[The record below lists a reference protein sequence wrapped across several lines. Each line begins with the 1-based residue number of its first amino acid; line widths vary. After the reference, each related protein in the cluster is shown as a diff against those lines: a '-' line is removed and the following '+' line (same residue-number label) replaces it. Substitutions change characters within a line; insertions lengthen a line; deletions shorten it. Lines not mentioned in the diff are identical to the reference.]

1 MKDNLSG
8 EIREKTHFFAVRVYY
23 EDTDFSGIV
32 YHANYLKFAE
42 RGRTNFLRL
51 LGVNHSELINK
62 KDPIY
67 FVVYKMKTL
76 FLETSTIDDIL
87 EVRSIFKGIDGVRLK
102 INQEIFK
109 DEKKVFSA
117 NIEFALLD
125 KSAKPKR
132 FPDDIRSTIE
142 KYLSE
147 NNY

>member
-8 EIREKTHFFAVRVYY
+8 EINKKTHIFAVRVYY

-51 LGVNHSELINK
+51 LGINHSELIKK
-62 KDPIY
+62 KDPKY
-67 FVVYKMKTL
+67 FVVYKMDTL
-76 FLETSTIDDIL
+76 FLDTSTMDDIL
-87 EVRSIFKGIDGVRLK
+87 EVRSIFKGINGVRLK
-102 INQEIFK
+102 ITQDIFK

-117 NIEFALLD
+117 NIEFVLLD
-125 KSAKPKR
+125 KNAKPKR
-132 FPDDIRSTIE
+132 IPDDIRSTIE

-147 NNY
+147 K